1 MNKRINEIQQ
11 SARIIDAI
19 ADNLIEDHVD
29 LMLENAA
36 LQNKVDLIKASLIA
50 SLIERLDEYHPPE
63 HWTDAHIEHENKKG
77 NMMAPVVRRAK
88 DAVQAAIRSRG
99 EK

>member
-36 LQNKVDLIKASLIA
+36 LQNTVDLLKASLIE
-50 SLIERLDEYHPPE
+50 LLDEYHPPE

-88 DAVQAAIRSRG
+88 DAVQAAIRARG
-99 EK
+99 QA